1 MLSIKFLKRLI
12 AFSMFMMLI
21 QILIGLKVR
30 EFIDIKIDLYGFEN
44 KNLWLSNPEL
54 NFFIHRSFSIFILI
68 SNFLLF
74 YLAKKLNTNTK
85 WITIILVLI
94 FSEIIAGASMYYFS
108 FPLLSQPLHLLI
120 AILIFGAQFFIFYKT
135 RSANLYFRRVW

>member
-12 AFSMFMMLI
+12 AFSMFVMLI

-44 KNLWLSNPEL
+44 KNLWLSNPEI

-68 SNFLLF
+68 TNFLLF

-120 AILIFGAQFFIFYKT
+120 AILIFGAQFFWFLTIED
-135 RSANLYFRRVW
+135 

>member
-12 AFSMFMMLI
+12 AFSMFLMLI

-74 YLAKKLNTNTK
+74 YLAKKLNRNTK

-108 FPLLSQPLHLLI
+108 FPLLSQPIHLLI
-120 AILIFGAQFFIFYKT
+120 AILIFGAQFFWFLTIED
-135 RSANLYFRRVW
+135 

>member
-12 AFSMFMMLI
+12 AFSMFVMLI

-85 WITIILVLI
+85 WISIILVLI
-94 FSEIIAGASMYYFS
+94 FTEIIAGASMYYFS

-120 AILIFGAQFFIFYKT
+120 AILIFGAQFFWFLTIED
-135 RSANLYFRRVW
+135 

>member
-12 AFSMFMMLI
+12 AFSMFVMLI

-54 NFFIHRSFSIFILI
+54 NFFIHRSFSIFILL

-120 AILIFGAQFFIFYKT
+120 AILIFGAQFFWFLTIED
-135 RSANLYFRRVW
+135 

>member
-1 MLSIKFLKRLI
+1 MLNINFLKRLI
-12 AFSMFMMLI
+12 ALSMFIMLI

-30 EFIDIKIDLYGFEN
+30 EFIDINIDFYGFEN
-44 KNLWLSNPEL
+44 KSLWLSDPEL

-68 SNFLLF
+68 SNALLF
-74 YLAKKLNTNTK
+74 FIARKLQITTK

-94 FSEIIAGASMYYFS
+94 FIEIIAGASMYYFS

-120 AILIFGAQFFIFYKT
+120 AVLIFGSQFFWFL
-135 RSANLYFRRVW
+135 SVED

>member
-12 AFSMFMMLI
+12 AFSMFVMLI

-30 EFIDIKIDLYGFEN
+30 EFIDIKIDLYGYEN

-94 FSEIIAGASMYYFS
+94 FSEIIAGVSMYYFS

-120 AILIFGAQFFIFYKT
+120 AILIFGAQFFWFLSIED
-135 RSANLYFRRVW
+135 

>member
-1 MLSIKFLKRLI
+1 MFL
-12 AFSMFMMLI
+12 MLI

-85 WITIILVLI
+85 WIIIILVLI

-120 AILIFGAQFFIFYKT
+120 AILIFGAQFFWFLTIED
-135 RSANLYFRRVW
+135 

>member
-94 FSEIIAGASMYYFS
+94 FTEIIAGASMYYFS

-120 AILIFGAQFFIFYKT
+120 AILIFGAQFFWFLTIED
-135 RSANLYFRRVW
+135 

>member
-1 MLSIKFLKRLI
+1 MVSIKFLKRLI
-12 AFSMFMMLI
+12 AFSMFVMLI

-120 AILIFGAQFFIFYKT
+120 AILIFGAQFFWFLTIED
-135 RSANLYFRRVW
+135 

>member
-1 MLSIKFLKRLI
+1 MLSVKFLKRLI
-12 AFSMFMMLI
+12 ALSMFLMLI

-30 EFIDIKIDLYGFEN
+30 EFIDIKIDLYGFDN

-68 SNFLLF
+68 SNLLLF
-74 YLAKKLNTNTK
+74 YIAKKIKINTK

-108 FPLLSQPLHLLI
+108 FPLLSQPLHILI
-120 AILIFGAQFFIFYKT
+120 AILIFGAQFFWYL
-135 RSANLYFRRVW
+135 SVED

>member
-12 AFSMFMMLI
+12 AFSMFVMLI

-30 EFIDIKIDLYGFEN
+30 EFIDVKIDLYGFEN
-44 KNLWLSNPEL
+44 KNLWLSNPDL

-68 SNFLLF
+68 SNLLLF
-74 YLAKKLNTNTK
+74 YLAKKLNRNTK

-120 AILIFGAQFFIFYKT
+120 AILIFGAQFFWFLTIED
-135 RSANLYFRRVW
+135 

>member
-12 AFSMFMMLI
+12 AFSMFVMLI

-68 SNFLLF
+68 SNLLLF

-120 AILIFGAQFFIFYKT
+120 AILIFGAQFFWFLTIED
-135 RSANLYFRRVW
+135 